1 MVITLND
8 AYIDIA
14 TYDTPDT
21 ALLLSHIND
30 DLNMLVYLTSAIM
43 GFAVAILICYLM
55 YIVIKW
61 CIS

>member
-55 YIVIKW
+55 YI
-61 CIS
+61 